1 MVTVVSPAVPI
12 PGAEQLPAPTERE
25 ALAIDERRAKA
36 AALRERGEDP
46 YPHDY
51 PGRTLVADLQ
61 AAQDPRA
68 LGAGER
74 PNLGYRIA
82 GRAIARRG
90 HGKTLFMDLRDVR
103 DSSRS
108 RSTACGCSPRRCAR
122 PRQSI
127 TAWRTSRRATAAVSL
142 T

>member
-36 AALRERGEDP
+36 AVLRERGEDP

-68 LGAGER
+68 LGPGER
-74 PNLGYRIA
+74 PDLGYRIA

-90 HGKTLFMDLRDVR
+90 HGKTLFMDLRDVSGTIQVVARR
-103 DSSRS
+103 DDL
-108 RSTACGCSPRRCAR
+108 GDELMAR
-122 PRQSI
+122 MEELD
-127 TAWRTSRRATAAVSL
+127 VV
-142 T
+142 